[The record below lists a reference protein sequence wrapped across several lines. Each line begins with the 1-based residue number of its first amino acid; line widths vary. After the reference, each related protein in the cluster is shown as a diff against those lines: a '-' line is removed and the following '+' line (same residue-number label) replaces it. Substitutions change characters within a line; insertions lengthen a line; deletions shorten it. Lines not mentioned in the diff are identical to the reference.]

1 MAGLRERLRSAR
13 GVAWVLIAAF
23 VAVVGHSSSNAF
35 GQIFLLVT
43 ILLLPGSA
51 IASLLKIRLES
62 ISSRVILTVSFGTS
76 FIMVM
81 GYLVSLTGP
90 HVGVDRPLDRIPQL
104 WIWGVVLLVLT
115 IACAI
120 VKRDPV
126 SYVFDGVEPY
136 HVYYSSIFLVFPLVA
151 AIGAFRL
158 NGGDSNDIAVV
169 NFIVIIGLLVFTSI
183 VTWRRDVRFPISALI
198 YSISLAVVWSYSLRS
213 EHLTGWD
220 IQQEFGVCMQ
230 TFNRGIWIA
239 PPDHSAYA
247 AMLSLTSFPVQLHSL
262 SGVAFIWIFKAV
274 FSALLALVP
283 LGIFLSVRRVA
294 TDGAATATS
303 SLLIIGSIAY
313 PQEMATLGRQA
324 LAFVLLTSMVVIL
337 GENIGTRNQRL
348 YFMVMG
354 VSLSFT
360 HYSTAYFQASILL
373 MAWTVTFIATGFKRK
388 NRRETVI
395 TFGPVICTLIAAVT
409 WNLVITDNNA
419 LETPSNRIVSS
430 GLALSASSGI
440 KKVPVEQYQGEILAS
455 LKVSVP
461 QLEVLQQGRSYVLQD
476 TAVPTLKGV
485 APGLTDIWNKITI
498 LKSDLVN
505 VSLALSVPYLLYLW
519 KREPERYSTEEDL
532 FALGVGALFA
542 AILFRFSGTLGQ
554 SFNPERGALLSNL
567 YFSVP
572 LAVAIMR
579 SIRWRPKLTG
589 TLVISAMV
597 IAMFDV
603 FGLSRFLVGGGS
615 PLSIVA
621 QSEDSERFL
630 ISEAEYNAALWAQAN
645 IPKNNLIQTDQY
657 GKLVFLNAPGKYN
670 LIAGYAPN
678 ILDWRAFVYESKVN
692 LIDHRSR
699 GENKDSHHTTIYVTP
714 QKYFDD
720 NYHVVYSSE
729 FARMYH

>member
-62 ISSRVILTVSFGTS
+62 ISSRVILTVAFGTS

-81 GYLVSLTGP
+81 GYLVSLAGP

-126 SYVFDGVEPY
+126 SYVFEGVEPY
-136 HVYYSSIFLVFPLVA
+136 HVYYSSIFLVFPIVA

-158 NGGDSNDIAVV
+158 NGGHGNDVAVV
-169 NFIVIIGLLVFTSI
+169 NLVVIIGLVVFTSI

-198 YSISLAVVWSYSLRS
+198 YSISLAVVWSYSLRA
-213 EHLTGWD
+213 EHLNGWD

-230 TFNRGIWIA
+230 TFNRGIWIV

-262 SGVAFIWIFKAV
+262 SGVAFTWIFKAV
-274 FSALLALVP
+274 FTALLALVP

-303 SLLIIGSIAY
+303 SLLVIGSIAY

-324 LAFVLLTSMVVIL
+324 IAFVLLTSIVVIL

-360 HYSTAYFQASILL
+360 HYSTAYFQASILFV
-373 MAWTVTFIATGFKRK
+373 AWLATFIATGFKRK

-419 LETPSNRIVSS
+419 LVKPSSRIVES

-455 LKVSVP
+455 LKVLVP
-461 QLEVLQQGRSYVLQD
+461 QLEVLREGRTHTLQD

-485 APGLTDIWNKITI
+485 APGLIDIWNKITI

-505 VSLALSVPYLLYLW
+505 VALSLSVPYLLYLW

-532 FALGVGALFA
+532 FALGVGALFGA
-542 AILFRFSGTLGQ
+542 MLFRFSGTLAQ
-554 SFNPERGALLSNL
+554 FYNPERGALLSNL

-589 TLVISAMV
+589 TLVISAMA

-603 FGLSRFLVGGGS
+603 FGLSRFLIGGGAPS
-615 PLSIVA
+615 SIVG
-621 QSEDSERFL
+621 QSESSERFFV
-630 ISEAEYNAALWAQAN
+630 SEAEYNAALWAQAH
-645 IPKNNLIQTDQY
+645 IPKNNLVQTDQY
-657 GKLVFLNAPGKYN
+657 GKIAFLNAPGKYN
-670 LIAGYAPN
+670 LLSAYAPN

-692 LIDHRSR
+692 LINHRSR
-699 GENKDSHHTTIYVTP
+699 GETKNSHHTTIYVTP
-714 QKYFDD
+714 TKYFDD
-720 NYHVVYSSE
+720 NYRVVYSSE

>member
-1 MAGLRERLRSAR
+1 MTGLREMLRSAR
-13 GVAWVLIAAF
+13 GVAWALVAAF
-23 VAVVGHSSSNAF
+23 VAVAGHSSSNAF

-51 IASLLKIRLES
+51 IASLLRIRLES
-62 ISSRVILTVSFGTS
+62 ISSRVILTVAFGTT

-81 GYLVSLTGP
+81 GYLVSLAGP

-126 SYVFDGVEPY
+126 SYVFEGVEPY
-136 HVYYSSIFLVFPLVA
+136 HVYYSSIFLVFPIVA

-158 NGGDSNDIAVV
+158 NGGHGNDIAVI
-169 NFIVIIGLLVFTSI
+169 NLAVIIGLVIFTSI

-198 YSISLAVVWSYSLRS
+198 YSVSLAVVWSYSLRS
-213 EHLTGWD
+213 EHLAGWD

-262 SGVAFIWIFKAV
+262 TGVAFIWLFKAV
-274 FSALLALVP
+274 FSALLAFVP

-303 SLLIIGSIAY
+303 SLLVIGSIAY

-324 LAFVLLTSMVVIL
+324 IAFVLLTSIVVIL

-360 HYSTAYFQASILL
+360 HYSTAYFQASILFVAW
-373 MAWTVTFIATGFKRK
+373 MATFIATGFQRK

-395 TFGPVICTLIAAVT
+395 TFGPVICTLIAAVV

-419 LETPSNRIVSS
+419 LVKPSNRIVSS
-430 GLALSASSGI
+430 GLALSASNGI
-440 KKVPVEQYQGEILAS
+440 HRVPVEQYQSEILTS
-455 LKVSVP
+455 LKILVP
-461 QLEVLQQGRSYVLQD
+461 ELEVLSEGRTHRLQD

-485 APGLTDIWNKITI
+485 TPGLADIWEKITI

-505 VSLALSVPYLLYLW
+505 VAVSLSVPYLLYLW

-532 FALGVGALFA
+532 FALGVGALFG
-542 AILFRFSGTLGQ
+542 AILFRFSATLAQ
-554 SFNPERGALLSNL
+554 FYNPERGALLSNL

-589 TLVISAMV
+589 TLVISAMA

-603 FGLSRFLVGGGS
+603 FGLSRFLIGGGA
-615 PLSIVA
+615 PLSIVG
-621 QSEDSERFL
+621 QSEDAERFL
-630 ISEAEYNAALWAQAN
+630 VSEAEYNAALWAQAN
-645 IPKNNLIQTDQY
+645 IPKKNLVQTDQY
-657 GKLVFLNAPGKYN
+657 GKIVFLNAPGNYN
-670 LIAGYAPN
+670 ILTGYAPN

-699 GENKDSHHTTIYVTP
+699 GETNNGHHRTIYVTP
-714 QKYFDD
+714 EKYFED